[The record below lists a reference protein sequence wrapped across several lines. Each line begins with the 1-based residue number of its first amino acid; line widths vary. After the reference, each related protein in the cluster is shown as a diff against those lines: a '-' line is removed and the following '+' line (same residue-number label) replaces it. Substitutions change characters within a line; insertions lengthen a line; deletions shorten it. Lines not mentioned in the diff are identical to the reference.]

1 MGVSEA
7 REHLEQVWVSCYR
20 ATAAALR
27 ESDSSFSVA
36 GMTGG
41 VNKAFKSI
49 GSFVKSA
56 SMMRPPKGG
65 SNSALGSITPPQV
78 RAGLCRGAVV
88 WRVPA
93 AGWLGWCVLRV
104 S

>member
-1 MGVSEA
+1 
-7 REHLEQVWVSCYR
+7 
-20 ATAAALR
+20 
-27 ESDSSFSVA
+27 
-36 GMTGG
+36 
-41 VNKAFKSI
+41 
-49 GSFVKSA
+49 
-56 SMMRPPKGG
+56 MMRPPKGG